1 MRRPKRFWKLS
12 KPFCDKEQTMDTSRF
27 PELIKDIYRAVN
39 ELEEMFTDADGHKRH
54 FTPDGHMV
62 GSIGEV
68 LAAYHYGIE
77 LFTASYKVH
86 DGEIE
91 GRKVQIKAT
100 QGDSIALSSEPDYL
114 LVLKISKEGVAKEI
128 YNGPGKV
135 VWDLVKDKPTPKNGQ
150 FQIGSS
156 KLRLLMKEIPGS
168 ERIKR
173 INL

>member
-1 MRRPKRFWKLS
+1 M
-12 KPFCDKEQTMDTSRF
+12 DKSRF

-39 ELEEMFTDADGHKRH
+39 ELEVMFTDEFGRKRH

-86 DGEIE
+86 DGEVE
-91 GRKVQIKAT
+91 GRKIQIKAT
-100 QGDSIALSSEPDYL
+100 QGDFIALSSEPDYL
-114 LVLKISKEGVAKEI
+114 LVLKISKEGVGEEI

-156 KLRLLMKEIPGS
+156 RLKSLMKDVPES

-173 INL
+173 INP